1 MKNRKSLTFTTHH
14 NKCSKLCIFCLKK
27 KLCIFIKIKKKINTF
42 ASKTTP
48 IKITTN
54 NQVFGQSKSES
65 SLPQKKKKE
74 WVLCFITL
82 LSGHTLW
89 CRFLLRWRRWVI
101 FVITVSTICNL
112 PCLIVCCWSELRRE
126 RKGKWKWKTL
136 LGADSIW

>member
-65 SLPQKKKKE
+65 SLPQKKKSE
-74 WVLCFITL
+74 SYVSSLFFPVTL
-82 LSGHTLW
+82 
-89 CRFLLRWRRWVI
+89 F
-101 FVITVSTICNL
+101 
-112 PCLIVCCWSELRRE
+112 
-126 RKGKWKWKTL
+126 
-136 LGADSIW
+136 GADFCCGGAGG